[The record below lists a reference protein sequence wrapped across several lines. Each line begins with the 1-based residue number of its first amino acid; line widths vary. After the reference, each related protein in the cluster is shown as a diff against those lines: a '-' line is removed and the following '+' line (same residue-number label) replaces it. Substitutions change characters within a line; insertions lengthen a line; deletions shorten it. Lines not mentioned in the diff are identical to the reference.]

1 MLDCIDHQHPQGKIR
16 NKGVKKLPDYFS
28 DIRSPILR
36 DDLRPIRLGHLSLGC
51 ICINVHVVSSYL
63 KKYVYLGNIFL
74 AQMEQY
80 YQAIERFSDA
90 FWPMMEAGELLT

>member
-1 MLDCIDHQHPQGKIR
+1 
-16 NKGVKKLPDYFS
+16 
-28 DIRSPILR
+28 
-36 DDLRPIRLGHLSLGC
+36 
-51 ICINVHVVSSYL
+51 VSSYL